1 MITVLFIIL
10 IMAVLAFLFYVFFG
24 KQSKE
29 EPKDT
34 IIWKKPRL
42 DDHEKALGD

>member
-1 MITVLFIIL
+1 MLTALFIIL
-10 IMAVLAFLFYVFFG
+10 GISAAAFLFAMIFG

-34 IIWKKPRL
+34 IIWKKL
-42 DDHEKALGD
+42 DEHEKKLGE